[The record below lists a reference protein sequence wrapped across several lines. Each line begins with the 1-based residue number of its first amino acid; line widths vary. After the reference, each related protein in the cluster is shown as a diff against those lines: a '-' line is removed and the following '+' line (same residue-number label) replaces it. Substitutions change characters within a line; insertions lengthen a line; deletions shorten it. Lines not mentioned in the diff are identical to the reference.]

1 MKKKTACIYSRVSDP
16 GQKARLSPELQI
28 ELCAKWAKEKGYQVV
43 GVYQDGG
50 KTGTKTVGRDGL
62 EDMIIQC
69 QQEHVDAALV
79 VDTDRIARN
88 EVDHFSI
95 KNELRKGETQLV
107 AIKQPLNDAP
117 EGQFFETILAGT
129 NAFYSRLLG
138 RKVKKSLEKK
148 CELGDFPG
156 WAPLGYLNV
165 NLGTEEKPHKVIQI
179 DPVKGPHITE
189 MFRLYSTGNYP
200 VDTLVDMMYKMGLRS
215 KNNKRVYR
223 SVLYS
228 ILKNPF
234 YIGMFRYNGS
244 IIKGN
249 HPPLTTQV
257 IFDTCQRI
265 SRLHNQ
271 NACRRRKYQWLL
283 NGFAYC
289 QEDNTRLCGDWNRT
303 KKSAYYHGNA
313 LRGCHH
319 YTPLGNL
326 ESQVIE
332 QLRKIKFSEE
342 FTKLIIEKAK
352 ALVNRSREA
361 KEVEIQGVQN
371 AIKAVEAKRSVLEDS
386 LLDQTIDKE
395 TFKRKHNEL
404 TIEIQNR
411 ESELATI
418 ENQGGF
424 DVDATIAILD
434 LVNNIKETFAKANFE
449 AKRHYLSMFF
459 ERIEVRDKKI
469 AKVIYTPLFQSL
481 IEAKTVR
488 ITTNLLENRS
498 TNITSQLACIFKT
511 FEDFR
516 LVQQIRKEIEKVN
529 ILSMKP
535 INFL

>member
-1 MKKKTACIYSRVSDP
+1 MKKAVIYSRVSSEEQLK
-16 GQKARLSPELQI
+16 GLSPEVQKESCI
-28 ELCAKWAKEKGYQVV
+28 KWARQKGYEVV

-69 QQEHVDAALV
+69 QAEKIDAALV

-88 EVDHFSI
+88 EVDHFFI
-95 KNELRKGETQLV
+95 KNELRKGNTQLI
-107 AIKQPLNDAP
+107 AINQPLNDTP

-138 RKVKKSLEKK
+138 RKVRKSLERK

-156 WAPLGYLNV
+156 WAPLGYINV
-165 NLGTEEKPHKVIQI
+165 NKGTEEKPHKIVEI
-179 DPVKGPHITE
+179 DSIKGPHITE

-200 VDTLVDMMYKMGLRS
+200 VDTLVDLMYEKGLRS

-228 ILKNPF
+228 LLKNPF
-234 YIGMFRYNGS
+234 YLGMFRYNGE

-249 HPPLTTQV
+249 HKPLTTSE
-257 IFDTCQRI
+257 IFDTCKRI
-265 SRLHNQ
+265 STLHNQ

-319 YTPLGNL
+319 YTPLGSL
-326 ESQVIE
+326 EAQVVE
-332 QLRKIKFSEE
+332 QLGKIKFSEE
-342 FTKLIIEKAK
+342 FTQQIIDKAK
-352 ALVNRSREA
+352 ALLNRSREA
-361 KEVEIQGVQN
+361 KETEIQGVQN
-371 AIKAVEAKRSVLEDS
+371 AIKAIEAKRKVLEDA
-386 LLDQTIDKE
+386 LVDQVVDRE
-395 TFKRKHNEL
+395 TFKRKHSEL
-404 TIEIQNR
+404 TVDLQNR

-424 DVDATIAILD
+424 DIDATIAILD
-434 LVNNIKETFAKANFE
+434 LVNNIKETFANANFE

-488 ITTNLLENRS
+488 ITTNLLPR
-498 TNITSQLACIFKT
+498 
-511 FEDFR
+511 EDSN
-516 LVQQIRKEIEKVN
+516 L
-529 ILSMKP
+529 
-535 INFL
+535 

>member
-1 MKKKTACIYSRVSDP
+1 VFLKN
-16 GQKARLSPELQI
+16 
-28 ELCAKWAKEKGYQVV
+28 
-43 GVYQDGG
+43 GVLD
-50 KTGTKTVGRDGL
+50 
-62 EDMIIQC
+62 
-69 QQEHVDAALV
+69 
-79 VDTDRIARN
+79 N
-88 EVDHFSI
+88 
-95 KNELRKGETQLV
+95 
-107 AIKQPLNDAP
+107 
-117 EGQFFETILAGT
+117 
-129 NAFYSRLLG
+129 
-138 RKVKKSLEKK
+138 
-148 CELGDFPG
+148 
-156 WAPLGYLNV
+156 
-165 NLGTEEKPHKVIQI
+165 
-179 DPVKGPHITE
+179 
-189 MFRLYSTGNYP
+189 
-200 VDTLVDMMYKMGLRS
+200 KMGLRS

-234 YIGMFRYNGS
+234 YLGMFRYNGS

-326 ESQVIE
+326 ESQVVE
-332 QLRKIKFSEE
+332 QLGKIKFSEE
-342 FTKLIIEKAK
+342 FTNLIIEKAK

-371 AIKAVEAKRSVLEDS
+371 AIKATEAKRSVLEDS

-434 LVNNIKETFAKANFE
+434 LVNNIKETFANANFE

-488 ITTNLLENRS
+488 ITPNLLRGPRINLTDSLSQCIKAFQNPVWAEQARS
-498 TNITSQLACIFKT
+498 RLKQIKMLTIASNIPS
-511 FEDFR
+511 R
-516 LVQQIRKEIEKVN
+516 
-529 ILSMKP
+529 
-535 INFL
+535 

>member
-1 MKKKTACIYSRVSDP
+1 MKATVLYSRVSSEEQLS
-16 GQKARLSPELQI
+16 GKSIEVQKES
-28 ELCAKWAKEKGYQVV
+28 CAKWARDNGYQVV
-43 GVYQDGG
+43 GIYEDGG
-50 KTGTKTVGRDGL
+50 KTGTKMVGRDGL
-62 EDMIIQC
+62 DDMIIHC
-69 QQEHVDAALV
+69 QDEKIDVALV
-79 VDTDRIARN
+79 IDTDRIARN
-88 EVDHFSI
+88 EFDHYYI
-95 KNELRKGETQLV
+95 RNELKKHGTQLI
-107 AIKQPLNDAP
+107 AINQPMIDDSP
-117 EGQFFETILAGT
+117 EGQLMDGMLASI
-129 NAFYSRLLG
+129 NAFYSRLTG
-138 RKVKKSLEKK
+138 RKVKKTLEQK
-148 CELGDFPG
+148 CREGDFPG
-156 WAPLGYLNV
+156 WAPIGYINV
-165 NLGTEEKPHKVIQI
+165 NKGSEEKPHKVIEI
-179 DPVKGPHITE
+179 DPEKGHFITE

-200 VDTLVDMMYKMGLRS
+200 VDTLVDMLFKMGLRS

-234 YIGMFRYNGS
+234 YLGMFRYNGS

-249 HPPLTTQV
+249 HLPLTTQV

-265 SRLHNQ
+265 SKLHNQ

-326 ESQVIE
+326 ESQVVE
-332 QLRKIKFSEE
+332 QLGKIKFSEE
-342 FTKLIIEKAK
+342 FTNLIIEKAK

-371 AIKAVEAKRSVLEDS
+371 AIKATEAKRSVLEDS

-424 DVDATIAILD
+424 DVDAAIAILD
-434 LVNNIKETFAKANFE
+434 LVNNIKETFANANFE
-449 AKRHYLSMFF
+449 AKRHYLSIFF

-488 ITTNLLENRS
+488 ITTNLLRRRDS
-498 TNITSQLACIFKT
+498 DSQ
-511 FEDFR
+511 
-516 LVQQIRKEIEKVN
+516 
-529 ILSMKP
+529 P
-535 INFL
+535 HP

>member
-1 MKKKTACIYSRVSDP
+1 MKKAVIYARVSTEEQLK
-16 GQKARLSPELQI
+16 GLSVEVQKEQCR
-28 ELCAKWAKEKGYQVV
+28 KWAKENGYQIV
-43 GVYQDGG
+43 GVFEDGG

-62 EDMIIQC
+62 EDMIIFC
-69 QQEHVDAALV
+69 QQEHIDAVLII
-79 VDTDRIARN
+79 DTDRIARN
-88 EVDHFSI
+88 EIDHFFI
-95 KNELRKGETQLV
+95 KNELRKSKTQII
-107 AIKQPLNDAP
+107 AINQPMINDTP

-148 CELGDFPG
+148 CQLGDFPG

-165 NLGTEEKPHKVIQI
+165 NLGTEEKPHKVII
-179 DPVKGPHITE
+179 VDPVKGPLITE

-200 VDTLVDMMYKMGLRS
+200 VDTLVDVMYEMGLRS

-228 ILKNPF
+228 IIKNPF
-234 YIGMFRYNGS
+234 YIGMFRFNGS
-244 IIKGN
+244 IMKGN
-249 HPPLTTQV
+249 HKPLTTPA
-257 IFDTCQRI
+257 IFDACQRI
-265 SRLHNQ
+265 SKLHNQ

-289 QEDNTRLCGDWNRT
+289 QECNARLCGDWNRT

-326 ESQVIE
+326 ESQVVEELGNI
-332 QLRKIKFSEE
+332 RFSDD
-342 FTKLIIEKAK
+342 FTKVIIDKAK

-361 KEVEIQGVQN
+361 KDQEIQALQN
-371 AIKAVEAKRSVLEDS
+371 AVKMLEAKRNVLEDS

-395 TFKRKHNEL
+395 SFKRKHNEL
-404 TIEIQNR
+404 TISIQNK
-411 ESELATI
+411 ENEIATI

-424 DVDATIAILD
+424 DIDATIAILD
-434 LVNNIKETFAKANFE
+434 LVNNIKETFTKANFE
-449 AKRHYLSMFF
+449 AKRHYLSIFF

-488 ITTNLLENRS
+488 ITPNLLPGLDSDQRPYS
-498 TNITSQLACIFKT
+498 
-511 FEDFR
+511 
-516 LVQQIRKEIEKVN
+516 
-529 ILSMKP
+529 
-535 INFL
+535 